1 MFPEYFASSHSVQ
14 PEWLLRYLVPCP
26 FKKITGVDCPGCG
39 FQRSVIALLQGDV
52 ALSLRYYPA
61 TLLLLATAL
70 FVVLNRK
77 FQFENY
83 DLIKKWMFIASAL
96 VIVSSYFIKV
106 IGLYT
111 IR

>member
-1 MFPEYFASSHSVQ
+1 MYLKYFVSSHSVQ
-14 PEWLLRYLVPCP
+14 PEWLLRYLIPCP
-26 FKKITGVDCPGCG
+26 FKKITGIDCPGCG

-52 ALSLRYYPA
+52 ELSLRYYPA

-83 DLIKKWMFIASAL
+83 DLIKNWMLLASAL